1 MVPVPARS
9 SGRTLLLVEDDREL
23 RESLA
28 ELLKDWGF
36 DVQCVENGRE
46 ALDYLEGFPPP
57 CLVLLDLMMPVM
69 NGWEFREAQAKNE
82 KLAGIPVVIL
92 TADGRADLKARALGV
107 ADYLRKPI
115 DVDRLLGMIQR
126 FGC

>member
-1 MVPVPARS
+1 MALVPGRS

-28 ELLKDWGF
+28 ELLKDSGF
-36 DVQCVENGRE
+36 DVHGVENGRE

-107 ADYLRKPI
+107 TDYLRKPI
-115 DVDRLLGMIQR
+115 DVERLLGMVQR

>member
-1 MVPVPARS
+1 MPVPGQS

-28 ELLKDWGF
+28 ELLKDSGF
-36 DVQCVENGRE
+36 DVRSVENGRQ

-82 KLAGIPVVIL
+82 KLSGIPVVIL
-92 TADGRADLKARALGV
+92 TADGRPDLKARALGV
-107 ADYLRKPI
+107 TEYLRKPI
-115 DVDRLLGMIQR
+115 DVDRLLGMVHR
-126 FGC
+126 HGC

>member
-1 MVPVPARS
+1 
-9 SGRTLLLVEDDREL
+9 LLVEDDREL

-28 ELLKDWGF
+28 ELLKDSGF
-36 DVQCVENGRE
+36 EVQCVENGRE

-82 KLAGIPVVIL
+82 KLSGIPVVIL

-126 FGC
+126 YGC

>member
-1 MVPVPARS
+1 MLPVRDRS

-28 ELLKDWGF
+28 ELLEDSGF

-46 ALDYLEGFPPP
+46 ALDYLEGSPPP

-69 NGWEFREAQAKNE
+69 NGWEFREAQAKND
-82 KLAGIPVVIL
+82 KLSGIPVVIL
-92 TADGRADLKARALGV
+92 TADSRADLKARALGV
-107 ADYLRKPI
+107 ADYLHKPI
-115 DVDRLLGMIQR
+115 DVERLLGMIQR
-126 FGC
+126 YGC